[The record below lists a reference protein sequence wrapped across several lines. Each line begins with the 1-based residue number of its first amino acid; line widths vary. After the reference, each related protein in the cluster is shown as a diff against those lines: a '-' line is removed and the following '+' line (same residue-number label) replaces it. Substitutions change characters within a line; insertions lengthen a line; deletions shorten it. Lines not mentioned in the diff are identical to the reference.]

1 MSKSKAMKFTSM
13 AEMPPSF
20 GKLKQIIILKL
31 IEGTTPRKGA
41 KAIRYY
47 LIVTCIIDISHGQE
61 GRRAEETGGTNRGG
75 ATAHGTRRRE
85 RRERMKRKERRE
97 WRERRGRRGR
107 GGRVGNPPYGTRWTR
122 GLMEGV

>member
-47 LIVTCIIDISHGQE
+47 LIVTCIIDISHGQK
-61 GRRAEETGGTNRGG
+61 GRRAEGQ
-75 ATAHGTRRRE
+75 
-85 RRERMKRKERRE
+85 KERV
-97 WRERRGRRGR
+97 ERTVAEPRPTGLD
-107 GGRVGNPPYGTRWTR
+107 GGNG
-122 GLMEGV
+122 

>member
-41 KAIRYY
+41 KALRFC

-61 GRRAEETGGTNRGG
+61 GRRAEGTGGTNHGG
-75 ATAHGTRRRE
+75 ATAHGTRRKE
-85 RRERMKRKERRE
+85 RRGRMKR
-97 WRERRGRRGR
+97 RERRGRR
-107 GGRVGNPPYGTRWTR
+107 GRVGNPPYGTRWTR
-122 GLMEGV
+122 GRAVS

>member
-41 KAIRYY
+41 KALRYC
-47 LIVTCIIDISHGQE
+47 LIVTCIIDISHGQKGRRAE
-61 GRRAEETGGTNRGG
+61 GQKSRRAEETGGTNRGG

-85 RRERMKRKERRE
+85 RMKRKERRE
-97 WRERRGRRGR
+97 RRER
-107 GGRVGNPPYGTRWTR
+107 GGRVGNPPYGTRWMR

>member
-41 KAIRYY
+41 KALRYY

-61 GRRAEETGGTNRGG
+61 GRRAEETGGTGGTNRGG

-85 RRERMKRKERRE
+85 RMKR
-97 WRERRGRRGR
+97 RERRGRR
-107 GGRVGNPPYGTRWTR
+107 GRVGNPPYGTRWTR
-122 GLMEGV
+122 GRAVS